1 MPFDPEPFLQAL
13 LESAAIRTDSL
24 LRRLKGRSDLTA
36 KAARMQV
43 GVLEGLLHILPEV
56 MRDAKRKGVAPV
68 FARAAIWMVLQALRR
83 ARWLAG
89 VGGDQEFM
97 RAGHSPVYFESPEFQ
112 ILVDQRVWR
121 KVSAVYQR
129 HAAKMRFWQL
139 ISGLRRYGCQTL
151 KLDGLSRHPL
161 VFGRVWQATSKGGK
175 KVNGLDDLEMWV
187 ERVRFETEWVDP
199 PHFEDESGEGQGL
212 LLRCTWA
219 RFDVEDLFDRLLEGA
234 ASTVIDLESGRVS
247 AGRAGVRKYTRL

>member
-1 MPFDPEPFLQAL
+1 MPFDPEQFLQTM
-13 LESAAIRTDSL
+13 LESAAIRSDSL
-24 LRRLKGRSDLTA
+24 LCKLKGRSDLTA
-36 KAARMQV
+36 RAARMQV

-56 MRDAKRKGVAPV
+56 LRDAKRKGVAPL
-68 FARAAIWMVLQALRR
+68 FARAAAWMVLQTVRR

-89 VGGDQEFM
+89 VGGDQDFM

-121 KVSAVYQR
+121 KVSAVYLR

-175 KVNGLDDLEMWV
+175 KVNGLDNLEIWV

-219 RFDVEDLFDRLLEGA
+219 RFDVDDLFDWLLEGA
-234 ASTVIDLESGRVS
+234 ASTVSDLESGRVS
-247 AGRAGVRKYTRL
+247 AGRGGVRKYTRL